1 MAFPTPAAPLRLLR
15 RPGWLLADRAPISLW
30 TLAVRSLRRHRAL
43 ALAQFVALALALA
56 VPLCLRLVQDGA
68 AQAGYQSLLATGS
81 AVVIIEEP
89 RIASPDGFAE
99 FQHRTTQLV
108 SSQVGSD
115 LKFVTTYTRA
125 GSFRINT
132 LNGKAS
138 PGDVNLTAASYPD
151 LLTHVTLLSGAW
163 PDGKGVQS
171 PIPVALSQT
180 GAAEAGLA
188 VGDIACVGTQNTPKD
203 RSWCIRLVGTWR
215 PTKPDERYWQSGP
228 GNTDITLS
236 AADYFQFLAAANG
249 IASDVSFRAGCVYQ
263 ADLARLMV
271 GGGPG
276 LVNGLRHLRGQ
287 VVIQDGGSFMTTLE
301 VTVQGFLDRTRV
313 NQFPSQLV
321 GASLVLVV
329 VYALALL
336 SQNYLDAHLQQSLLW
351 RTRGGRRNRLAA
363 SFFLQMGILIL
374 PAILLAIAVSL
385 VAAWLLLSKETGTSA
400 SLSLGFG
407 SSALGLGTGMA
418 LVVIVIAALIFMFSR
433 RSVLELRRAIARP
446 SSVAWWR
453 WRNVDLGLAILAIP
467 LLAEVQLRS
476 EVAVR
481 SASSGTDLV
490 GLALPVAAMAVLGL
504 AALRLLPLFAH
515 VCDLA
520 PRNLAARLSWM
531 RMSRQPTE
539 HAGLALLLA
548 MAVALGAFAGVYSA
562 TERQNIVDRAAYKVG
577 ADLLAHYDDWA
588 RPDSLS
594 NDLAKLEH
602 VTSSAS
608 VLRKPVQVTNGSLMV
623 TALGVEPRS
632 FLATAWTRDGLST
645 PALGSA
651 LASLAKSDSKGI
663 PVLMS
668 PVTMSRLGI
677 RSGVDI
683 YLFGDGRP
691 FLVTVVGTLD
701 YIPTLYPGIDDF
713 MVIAL
718 DQLKAVFHDAPANE
732 LWLNLKGDHRETV
745 ARLLRDPNVSFVQ
758 DRSAEEASALSDPL
772 FLALQANLTV
782 GFGSALALAAL
793 AFAVHFLI
801 AARKRLS
808 EHAILEAN
816 GLEPAVVRNGLA
828 IEQGIVVLF
837 ALAVGCALAV
847 ILVLWLLPSLQLGST
862 VTDLVPPTVLHADW
876 LSLGISA
883 LVTVAVSGALAW
895 AIRRAGTS
903 VDTMEELRR
912 LG

>member
-1 MAFPTPAAPLRLLR
+1 MAF
-15 RPGWLLADRAPISLW
+15 
-30 TLAVRSLRRHRAL
+30 
-43 ALAQFVALALALA
+43 AQCMALALALA

-81 AVVIIEEP
+81 GVVIIEEP

-99 FQHRTTQLV
+99 FQQRTTQLV
-108 SSQVGSD
+108 NGQVGGD
-115 LKFVTTYTRA
+115 LQLVTTYTRA

-132 LNGKAS
+132 QNGKTS
-138 PGDVNLTAASYPD
+138 PGDINLTAASYPD
-151 LLTHVTLLSGAW
+151 LLSHATLVNGAW
-163 PDGKGVQS
+163 PVGEGVQS
-171 PIPVALSQT
+171 PIPIALSQT

-188 VGDIACVGTQNTPKD
+188 VGDVACVGTQNTPKD
-203 RSWCIRLVGTWR
+203 RSWCVRLVGTWR

-228 GNTDITLS
+228 SNADMTLS

-249 IASDVSFRAGCVYQ
+249 IASDVSFRAGRVYQ
-263 ADLARLMV
+263 ADLGRFMV
-271 GGGPG
+271 GDAPA
-276 LVNGLRHLRGQ
+276 LVNGLRQLRGQ
-287 VVIQDGGSFMTTLE
+287 VVIQRGGSFTTALDN
-301 VTVQGFLDRTRV
+301 TIQGFLDRTRV
-313 NQFPSQLV
+313 NQFPNQLV

-351 RTRGGRRNRLAA
+351 RIRGRPRHRLAA
-363 SFFLQMGILIL
+363 SLFLQMGILLL

-385 VAAWLLLSKETGTSA
+385 AAARLLLSRETGTSA
-400 SLSLGFG
+400 SLSLGSG

-418 LVVIVIAALIFMFSR
+418 LVLTVIAALIFIFSR
-433 RSVLELRRAIARP
+433 RSVLELREAIARP

-453 WRNVDLGLAILAIP
+453 WKNVDLGLAILAIP

-481 SASSGTDLV
+481 TASSSTDLV

-531 RMSRQPTE
+531 RISRQPTE
-539 HAGLALLLA
+539 HAGIALLVA

-577 ADLLAHYDDWA
+577 ADLVAHYGDRA
-588 RPDSLS
+588 LPDSLP

-602 VTSSAS
+602 VTSSAY
-608 VLRKPVQVTNGSLMV
+608 VLRKPVQVASGSLMV
-623 TALGVEPRS
+623 TALGVEPHS

-677 RSGVDI
+677 KSGADI
-683 YLFGDGRP
+683 YFYGDGNT
-691 FLVTVVGTLD
+691 FLITVLGALD
-701 YIPTLYPGIDDF
+701 YVPTLYPGIDDF
-713 MVIAL
+713 MVMPL
-718 DQLKAVFHDAPANE
+718 DQLEAVFHDTPANE
-732 LWLNLKGDHRETV
+732 LWLNLKGDHREMV
-745 ARLLRDPNVSFVQ
+745 ARLLHDPNVSFVQ

-772 FLALQANLTV
+772 FLALQANLAIA
-782 GFGSALALAAL
+782 FGTALALAAL
-793 AFAVHFLI
+793 AFAVHFLV
-801 AARKRLS
+801 AARRRLS

-816 GLEPAVVRNGLA
+816 GLEPGVVRTGIA

-837 ALAVGCALAV
+837 AFAVGCALAV
-847 ILVLWLLPSLQLGST
+847 TLVVSLLPSLQLGT
-862 VTDLVPPTVLHADW
+862 GATDFVPPTVLHANW

-883 LVTVAVSGALAW
+883 FVTVAVAGALAW
-895 AIRRAGTS
+895 GIRRAGTS
-903 VDTMEELRR
+903 VDTIDELRR

>member
-1 MAFPTPAAPLRLLR
+1 MRTPAAGLRILR
-15 RPGWLLADRAPISLW
+15 RPRHVSNGRAAISLW
-30 TLAVRSLRRHRAL
+30 TLAVRALKGHKAL
-43 ALAQFVALALALA
+43 AFAQCIALALALA

-81 AVVIIEEP
+81 GAVIIEEP

-99 FQHRTTQLV
+99 FQQRITQLV
-108 SSQVGSD
+108 NSEVGSD
-115 LKFVTTYTRA
+115 LQLVTTYTRA

-132 LNGKAS
+132 QNGKAS

-151 LLTHVTLLSGAW
+151 LLSHATLVNGAW

-188 VGDIACVGTQNTPKD
+188 VGDVACVGTQNTPKD

-228 GNTDITLS
+228 SNIDMTLS

-249 IASDVSFRAGCVYQ
+249 VASDVSFRAGRLYQ
-263 ADLARLMV
+263 ADLARFML
-271 GGGPG
+271 GGAPA

-287 VVIQDGGSFMTTLE
+287 VVIERGGSFMTTLDN
-301 VTVQGFLDRTRV
+301 TIQGFLDRTLV

-351 RTRGGRRNRLAA
+351 RIRGGRRNRLAA
-363 SFFLQMGILIL
+363 SFFLQMGILL
-374 PAILLAIAVSL
+374 VPAILLAIAVS
-385 VAAWLLLSKETGTSA
+385 VAAARLLLSKETGTSA

-418 LVVIVIAALIFMFSR
+418 LVLIVIAALIFMFSR
-433 RSVLELRRAIARP
+433 RSVLELRQAIARP

-481 SASSGTDLV
+481 TASRSTDLV

-520 PRNLAARLSWM
+520 PKNLAARLSSM

-577 ADLLAHYDDWA
+577 ADLVAHYDDRA
-588 RPDSLS
+588 LPDSLS
-594 NDLAKLEH
+594 NDLAKLAQ
-602 VTSSAS
+602 VTSSAY
-608 VLRKPVQVTNGSLMV
+608 VLRKPVQVASGSFMV
-623 TALGVEPRS
+623 TALGVEPGS

-651 LASLAKSDSKGI
+651 LASLAKSALKGI

-683 YLFGDGRP
+683 YFSGDGNT
-691 FLVTVVGTLD
+691 FLITVVGALD
-701 YIPTLYPGIDDF
+701 YVPTLYPGSDEF
-713 MVIAL
+713 MVMPL
-718 DQLKAVFHDAPANE
+718 DQLKAVFHDAPPNE
-732 LWLNLKGDHRETV
+732 LWLNLKGDHRGVV
-745 ARLLRDPNVSFVQ
+745 ARLLGDPNVSYVQ

-772 FLALQANLTV
+772 FLALQANLAI
-782 GFGSALALAAL
+782 GFGTALVLAAL

-801 AARKRLS
+801 AARRRLS
-808 EHAILEAN
+808 EHAILQAN
-816 GLEPAVVRNGLA
+816 GLEPGVVRTGIA

-847 ILVLWLLPSLQLGST
+847 TLVVWLLPSLQLGSGA
-862 VTDLVPPTVLHADW
+862 TDLVPPTVLHADW

-883 LVTVAVSGALAW
+883 LVTVAVAGALAW
-895 AIRRAGTS
+895 GIRRAGTY